1 MMTDS
6 YDREI
11 SRIKDYDSV
20 YIYGA
25 GDVAREVFFSL
36 SQKPYDVKVDAF
48 IVSSIGSSPPAEIE
62 GIPVKAYDDGL
73 NKDGLVVLAVL
84 EKYRDEIC
92 SLLDEINM
100 SNRIIMT
107 FESDLWSYVRSKSF
121 EKHCKEKGYPF
132 EFGLEQAID
141 NSAVHG
147 DAANLEVYIN
157 RSIKDRPLKTTYKLR
172 NWEKEIYGGAALDDA
187 EIEGIRDDTGKN
199 ISAKN
204 RKYCELTSMFWIW
217 KNTKSEYVGLSHYR
231 RRFDFSNEQI
241 RAISCGSVDAIVT
254 TPVIN
259 VPSVEYMYG
268 KNHDIKDWDVMKD
281 VVKRLAPDYCSA
293 LEAVGSSN
301 YYIPYNMFI
310 MRRTVFDSYCSWLFP
325 ILEECEKVIGDK
337 EDIYQNRYVG
347 FLAERLMSAYLL
359 YHKDDY
365 KIVFCNK
372 IFLE

>member
-1 MMTDS
+1 MLAS
-6 YDREI
+6 KA
-11 SRIKDYDSV
+11 RIYLDKKQELKTL
-20 YIYGA
+20 
-25 GDVAREVFFSL
+25 DVNMFL
-36 SQKPYDVKVDAF
+36 
-48 IVSSIGSSPPAEIE
+48 
-62 GIPVKAYDDGL
+62 
-73 NKDGLVVLAVL
+73 L
-84 EKYRDEIC
+84 E
-92 SLLDEINM
+92 N
-100 SNRIIMT
+100 N
-107 FESDLWSYVRSKSF
+107 
-121 EKHCKEKGYPF
+121 
-132 EFGLEQAID
+132 
-141 NSAVHG
+141 
-147 DAANLEVYIN
+147 
-157 RSIKDRPLKTTYKLR
+157 SIKDRLNETNANLLNTV
-172 NWEKEIYGGAALDDA
+172 KEYEEADA
-187 EIEGIRDDTGKN
+187 
-199 ISAKN
+199 
-204 RKYCELTSMFWIW
+204 KYE
-217 KNTKSEYVGLSHYR
+217 NTKSEYVGLSHYR

-268 KNHDIKDWDVMKD
+268 KNHDIKDWDVMKG

-293 LEAVGSSN
+293 LETVGSSN

-372 IFLE
+372 TFLE